1 MQRRSGKRVAAA
13 VVCIGLAFA
22 SITGCTVSRE
32 TAAAA
37 AQHTET
43 IYSSDGLKIEREG
56 AKTYVYDLAG
66 SRTYTFTKR
75 RVKKDQA
82 AKIREVST
90 TSDTATVRI
99 QLVGGGVMVTVK
111 ETGEAV
117 FIP

>member
-1 MQRRSGKRVAAA
+1 MQQRSGKRVAAA
-13 VVCIGLAFA
+13 VVCIGLAVSFL
-22 SITGCTVSRE
+22 TGCTEIRE
-32 TAAAA
+32 AAAPA
-37 AQHTET
+37 AYSMET
-43 IYSSDGLKIEREG
+43 LYSSDSLKIEREG

-66 SRTYTFTKR
+66 DRTYTFTKR

-90 TSDTATVRI
+90 TSDTATVKI